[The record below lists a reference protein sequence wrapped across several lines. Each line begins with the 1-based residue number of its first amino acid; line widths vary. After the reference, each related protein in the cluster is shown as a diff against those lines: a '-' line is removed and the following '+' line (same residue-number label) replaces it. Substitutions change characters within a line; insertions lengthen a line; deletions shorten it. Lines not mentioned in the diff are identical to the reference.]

1 MISSLKNHGS
11 LIKKKK
17 FYIFYSITILLNFVS
32 FLLLYFALPIFERSN
47 KVYILIM
54 RCCSMIILII
64 ILILSYMLKIK
75 VCYTLKKN
83 FSMKILVFLWKMTP
97 FLEIIFYINFEFR
110 EYIND
115 KGVFWLIFFR
125 FINFIIKIFF
135 IFFENLIFGG
145 IAGTKY
151 I

>member
-1 MISSLKNHGS
+1 
-11 LIKKKK
+11 
-17 FYIFYSITILLNFVS
+17 
-32 FLLLYFALPIFERSN
+32 
-47 KVYILIM
+47 
-54 RCCSMIILII
+54 
-64 ILILSYMLKIK
+64 MLKIK
-75 VCYTLKKN
+75 VCYTLKQK

-97 FLEIIFYINFEFR
+97 FLEIIFYINFEFH

-115 KGVFWLIFFR
+115 NRVFWLIFFR